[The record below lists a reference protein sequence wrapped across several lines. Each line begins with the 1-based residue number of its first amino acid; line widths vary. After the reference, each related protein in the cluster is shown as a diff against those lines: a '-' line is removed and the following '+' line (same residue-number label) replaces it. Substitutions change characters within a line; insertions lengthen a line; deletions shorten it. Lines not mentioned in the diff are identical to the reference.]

1 MRKYYGYFKSPIGI
15 LEIVCSEEALISIKF
30 VNEEKQAGETNS
42 ILKEIVMQLEQY
54 FNGSRK
60 EFDIK
65 ISLEGTEFQKQ
76 VWNQLINI
84 PYGEIASYKDVAEKI
99 ENAKAVRAVGNAN
112 NKNKIPIIIPCH
124 RVIGANGNLTGYAG
138 GIDKKQ
144 WLLNHEKNYK

>member
-65 ISLEGTEFQKQ
+65 ISLEGTKFQKQ